1 METKKVLKLED
12 VMAGIGP
19 IVQAEPTFIYPQQ
32 ESHDEDERCN
42 CVEVSD
48 EDNDDPDREYPEEHF
63 LYEDC
68 AWHLD
73 DDNTCR
79 YVKDDGA
86 PACVVGH
93 YFIKELG
100 FDNLYNF
107 EGKAPTF
114 ILEAHGYDV
123 EAPAQRFLNT
133 IQSQQ
138 DQGWE
143 WDQAYDQAVKDV
155 SKYFA
160 EAEVP
165 YSEEENE

>member
-1 METKKVLKLED
+1 MEETQMPRVLTLDEAMKGIKKVVDADPLF
-12 VMAGIGP
+12 V
-19 IVQAEPTFIYPQQ
+19 YPQQ
-32 ESHDEDERCN
+32 EDHNEDERCN
-42 CVEVSD
+42 CVELVD
-48 EDNDDPDREYPEEHF
+48 EDEDSDYLEENY
-63 LYEDC
+63 LYADC
-68 AWHLD
+68 EWHLD

-79 YVKDDGA
+79 YVRDDGA

-100 FDNLYNF
+100 FDDLYNF
-107 EGKAPTF
+107 ETKAPTF

-143 WDQAYDQAVKDV
+143 WEQAYDTAVREV
-155 SKYFA
+155 GMY
-160 EAEVP
+160 EA
-165 YSEEENE
+165 NEKE

>member
-1 METKKVLKLED
+1 MEKKVLKLED
-12 VMAGIGP
+12 VLAGIGP

-32 ESHDEDERCN
+32 AEADEDERCN

-48 EDNDDPDREYPEEHF
+48 EDNDEDYPEEHY
-63 LYEDC
+63 LYADC
-68 AWHLD
+68 PWHLD

-100 FDNLYNF
+100 FGNLENF
-107 EGKAPTF
+107 ETKAPTF
-114 ILEAHGYDV
+114 ILEAHGYEV

-143 WDQAYDQAVKDV
+143 WDQAYEQAVKDV
-155 SKYFA
+155 DKYFA

>member
-1 METKKVLKLED
+1 MENDDKKFLSLED
-12 VMAGIGP
+12 VLAGIGP
-19 IVQAEPTFIYPQQ
+19 IVEADPTFIYPQQ
-32 ESHDEDERCN
+32 DDHDEDDRCV
-42 CVEVSD
+42 CVEV
-48 EDNDDPDREYPEEHF
+48 EAPEEPETDDYYPEEHY

-68 AWHLD
+68 PWHLD

-79 YVKDDGA
+79 YVKEDNS

-100 FDNLYNF
+100 FDDLYSF
-107 EGKAPTF
+107 ETKAPTF

-143 WDQAYDQAVKDV
+143 WEQAYAQAIKDV
-155 SKYFA
+155 EGHYPNA
-160 EAEVP
+160 
-165 YSEEENE
+165 

>member
-1 METKKVLKLED
+1 MEDKKILKLED
-12 VMAGIGP
+12 VLAGIGP
-19 IVQAEPTFIYPQQ
+19 IVEAEPTFIYPQQ
-32 ESHDEDERCN
+32 AESNEDERCN

-48 EDNDDPDREYPEEHF
+48 EDENDEDYPEEHY
-63 LYEDC
+63 LYVDC
-68 AWHLD
+68 EWHLD

-79 YVKDDGA
+79 YVRDDGA

-100 FDNLYNF
+100 FGNLENF
-107 EGKAPTF
+107 ETKAPTF

-123 EAPAQRFLNT
+123 EPPAQRFLNT

-143 WDQAYDQAVKDV
+143 WSQAYDQAVKDV
-155 SKYFA
+155 ERHMTNA
-160 EAEVP
+160 TE
-165 YSEEENE
+165 

>member
-1 METKKVLKLED
+1 MEETQMPRVLKLED
-12 VMAGIGP
+12 VLAGIGP
-19 IVQAEPTFIYPQQ
+19 IVQAEPQFIYPQQ
-32 ESHDEDERCN
+32 AESNEDERCN

-48 EDNDDPDREYPEEHF
+48 ESDGEEYPEEHF
-63 LYEDC
+63 LYADC
-68 AWHLD
+68 EWHLD

-79 YVKDDGA
+79 YVKEDGA

-107 EGKAPTF
+107 ETKAPTF

-123 EAPAQRFLNT
+123 EPPAQRFLNT

-143 WDQAYDQAVKDV
+143 WEQAYEQAVKDV
-155 SKYFA
+155 EKMEVQSN
-160 EAEVP
+160 EA
-165 YSEEENE
+165 